1 MSAMD
6 KIGQELADINQFV
19 SDRFNPVTEQVDLQ
33 SAEMDKLKDGLA
45 DVQEAQREVKR
56 AQLRASTHDQEH
68 RVTDG
73 PYAGMDAIDLAL
85 IRGIAEG
92 ANRQW
97 ADRVGDATRQLIES
111 ATDTS
116 PAALRAAEKR
126 FERHPYAQSMLRAHS
141 RAIDSTSRALTS
153 TGSAT
158 GDELVPTLEAS
169 ALWMDINLQTQVA
182 PQIPTIA
189 MPSNPFDIPTQL
201 GDVSWFPGTENTTAT
216 ESTPATA
223 KKTLTAYELVSQVS
237 FSFSIEEDS
246 IIAVLPE
253 IRSGL
258 VRNAAEVLDDVI
270 LNADTT
276 AANSINADGAT
287 IATSTANK
295 AQWLIGY
302 DGLRHAALVDNTS
315 QANNHNAAVSDD
327 AFNEIRA
334 KLGKYGT
341 RPSECVWIM
350 DVNTFIRAQGISN
363 FRTMDKL
370 GPNATILTGQLGAIS
385 GIPVIA
391 SELMRLADTD
401 GKVTSAGNG
410 TDTGTIL
417 LVNKTQWYQGFR
429 RDMAVDVFRDTQKR
443 SNIVTISFR
452 HALTQRGTLASQ
464 THTALQYDIT
474 GVA

>member
-1 MSAMD
+1 MD
-6 KIGQELADINQFV
+6 V
-19 SDRFNPVTEQVDLQ
+19 
-33 SAEMDKLKDGLA
+33 
-45 DVQEAQREVKR
+45 
-56 AQLRASTHDQEH
+56 
-68 RVTDG
+68 
-73 PYAGMDAIDLAL
+73 
-85 IRGIAEG
+85 
-92 ANRQW
+92 
-97 ADRVGDATRQLIES
+97 
-111 ATDTS
+111 
-116 PAALRAAEKR
+116 
-126 FERHPYAQSMLRAHS
+126 
-141 RAIDSTSRALTS
+141 
-153 TGSAT
+153 
-158 GDELVPTLEAS
+158 
-169 ALWMDINLQTQVA
+169 NLQTQVA
-182 PQIPTIA
+182 PLIPTIA
-189 MPSNPFDIPTQL
+189 MPSNPFDLPTQL
-201 GDVSWFPGTENTTAT
+201 GDASWYPGTENTTAT

-246 IIAVLPE
+246 IIALLPE

-302 DGLRHAALVDNTS
+302 DGLRHACLIDNTS

-327 AFNEIRA
+327 MFNEIRS
-334 KLGKYGT
+334 KLDKYGT
-341 RPSECVWIM
+341 RPSELVWIM
-350 DVNTFIRAQGISN
+350 DVNTFIRSQGISN

-391 SELMRLADTD
+391 SEQMRLADTD
-401 GKVTSAGNG
+401 GKITSAGNSA
-410 TDTGTIL
+410 DTGSVLI
-417 LVNKTQWYQGFR
+417 VNKTQWYQGFR
-429 RDMAVDVFRDTQKR
+429 RDMTVDVFRDTQKR

-452 HALTQRGTLASQ
+452 HALTQRGTLSSQ

-474 GVA
+474 GVS

>member
-1 MSAMD
+1 MSD
-6 KIGQELADINQFV
+6 LEKIGRELGEINQFV
-19 SDRFNPVTEQVDLQ
+19 NDRFDPVTEEVDLQ
-33 SAEMDKLKDGLA
+33 REEIDKLKSGIIE
-45 DVQEAQREVKR
+45 VQETQRELKR
-56 AQLRASTHDQEH
+56 AQVRASAGDDEL
-68 RVTDG
+68 RVQDG
-73 PYAGMDAIDLAL
+73 PYAGMDAVDLAL
-85 IRGIAEG
+85 MRGVAQG
-92 ANRQW
+92 ANRSW
-97 ADRVGDATRQLIES
+97 SEKISEATQQLVEGAS
-111 ATDTS
+111 GKVS
-116 PAALRAAEKR
+116 PAIEEK
-126 FERHPYAQSMLRAHS
+126 FKGHPNAKPMLREYS
-141 RAIDSTSRALTS
+141 RAIDSQSRALTA

-169 ALWMDINLQTQVA
+169 ALWMDVNLQTQVA
-182 PQIPTIA
+182 PLIPTIA
-189 MPSNPFDIPTQL
+189 MPSNPFDLPTQL
-201 GDVSWFPGTENTTAT
+201 GDASWYPGTENTTAT

-246 IIAVLPE
+246 IIALLPE

-302 DGLRHAALVDNTS
+302 DGLRHACLVDSTG

-327 AFNEIRA
+327 MFNEIRS
-334 KLGKYGT
+334 KLDKYGT
-341 RPSECVWIM
+341 RPSELVWIM
-350 DVNTFIRAQGISN
+350 DVNTFIRSQGISN

-401 GKVTSAGNG
+401 GKITSAGNSA
-410 TDTGTIL
+410 DTGSVLIT
-417 LVNKTQWYQGFR
+417 NKTQWYQGFR
-429 RDMAVDVFRDTQKR
+429 RDMTVDVFRDTQKR

-474 GVA
+474 GVS

>member
-1 MSAMD
+1 MSD
-6 KIGQELADINQFV
+6 WTEKIGRELGQINQFV
-19 SDRFNPVTEQVDLQ
+19 SERFNPVTEQVDLQ
-33 SAEMDKLKDGLA
+33 AEEIDRLKTGVA
-45 DVQEAQREVKR
+45 EVQETQREAKR
-56 AQLRASTHDQEH
+56 AQVRASAGDEEL
-68 RVTDG
+68 RVLDG
-73 PYAGMDAIDLAL
+73 PYAGMDAVDLAL
-85 IRGIAEG
+85 MRGIADSTSRPWSEKVAEATG
-92 ANRQW
+92 QLVDA
-97 ADRVGDATRQLIES
+97 ASGRV
-111 ATDTS
+111 S
-116 PAALRAAEKR
+116 PET
-126 FERHPYAQSMLRAHS
+126 ERKFAGHPYATPMLREFS
-141 RAIDSTSRALTS
+141 RAIDSTTRALTS

-169 ALWMDINLQTQVA
+169 ALWMDVNLQTQIA
-182 PQIPTIA
+182 PLIPTIA

-201 GDVSWFPGTENTTAT
+201 GDVSWYPGTENTTAT

-246 IIAVLPE
+246 IIALLPE

-302 DGLRHAALVDNTS
+302 DGLRHACLIDNTS

-327 AFNEIRA
+327 MFNEIRS
-334 KLGKYGT
+334 KLDKYGT
-341 RPSECVWIM
+341 RPSELVWIM

-370 GPNATILTGQLGAIS
+370 GPNATILTGMLGSVS

-391 SELMRLADTD
+391 SEMMRLADTD
-401 GKVTSAGNG
+401 GKITSAGNSA
-410 TDTGTIL
+410 DTGSL
-417 LVNKTQWYQGFR
+417 LIVNKGQWFQGFR

-452 HALTQRGTLASQ
+452 HALTQRATLSAQS
-464 THTALQYDIT
+464 HTALQYDIT
-474 GVA
+474 GVS

>member
-1 MSAMD
+1 MSD
-6 KIGQELADINQFV
+6 LEKIGRELGEINQFV
-19 SDRFNPVTEQVDLQ
+19 NDRFDPVTEEVDLQ
-33 SAEMDKLKDGLA
+33 REEIDKLKSGIIE
-45 DVQEAQREVKR
+45 VQETQRELKR
-56 AQLRASTHDQEH
+56 AQVRASAGDDEL
-68 RVTDG
+68 RVQDG
-73 PYAGMDAIDLAL
+73 PYAGMDAVDLAL
-85 IRGIAEG
+85 MRGVAQG
-92 ANRQW
+92 ANRSW
-97 ADRVGDATRQLIES
+97 SEKISEATQQLVEGAS
-111 ATDTS
+111 GKVS
-116 PAALRAAEKR
+116 PAIEEK
-126 FERHPYAQSMLRAHS
+126 FKGHPNAKPMLREYS
-141 RAIDSTSRALTS
+141 RAIDSQSRALTA

-169 ALWMDINLQTQVA
+169 ALWMDVNLQTQVA
-182 PQIPTIA
+182 PLIPTIA

-201 GDVSWFPGTENTTAT
+201 GDTSWYPGTENTTAT

-246 IIAVLPE
+246 IIALLPE

-287 IATSTANK
+287 ISASTANK

-302 DGLRHAALVDNTS
+302 DGLRHACLIDNTS

-327 AFNEIRA
+327 MFNEIRS
-334 KLGKYGT
+334 KLDKYGT
-341 RPSECVWIM
+341 RPSECVWVM
-350 DVNTFIRAQGISN
+350 DVNTFIRSQGISN

-391 SELMRLADTD
+391 SEQMRLADTD
-401 GKVTSAGNG
+401 GKITSAGNSA
-410 TDTGTIL
+410 DTGSVLIT
-417 LVNKTQWYQGFR
+417 NKTQWYQGFR
-429 RDMAVDVFRDTQKR
+429 RDMTVDVFRDTQKR

-452 HALTQRGTLASQ
+452 HALTQRGTLSSQ
-464 THTALQYDIT
+464 NHTALQYDIT
-474 GVA
+474 GVS

>member
-1 MSAMD
+1 MSDEMD
-6 KIGQELADINQFV
+6 KIGRELGQINQFV
-19 SDRFNPVTEQVDLQ
+19 TDRFDPVTEQVDLQ
-33 SAEMDKLKDGLA
+33 AEEIDKLKAGITE
-45 DVQEAQREVKR
+45 VQETQREAKR
-56 AQLRASTHDQEH
+56 AQVRASAGDEEL
-68 RVTDG
+68 RVQDG
-73 PYAGMDAIDLAL
+73 PYAGMDAVDLAL
-85 IRGIAEG
+85 MRGIADG
-92 ANRQW
+92 NRQW
-97 ADRVGDATRQLIES
+97 SEKISDATGQLVEGAS
-111 ATDTS
+111 GRVS
-116 PAALRAAEKR
+116 PAVEEK
-126 FERHPYAQSMLRAHS
+126 FSRHPYAKSMLRELS
-141 RAIDSTSRALTS
+141 RAIDSNTRALTA

-169 ALWMDINLQTQVA
+169 ALWMDVNLQTQVA
-182 PQIPTIA
+182 PLIPTIA

-201 GDVSWFPGTENTTAT
+201 GDASWYPGTENTTAT

-246 IIAVLPE
+246 IIALLPE

-302 DGLRHAALVDNTS
+302 DGLRHACLVDNTG

-327 AFNEIRA
+327 MFNEIRS
-334 KLGKYGT
+334 KLDKYGT
-341 RPSECVWIM
+341 RPSELVWIM

-370 GPNATILTGQLGAIS
+370 GPNATILTGQLGAVS

-401 GKVTSAGNG
+401 GKITSAGNSA
-410 TDTGTIL
+410 DTGSL
-417 LVNKTQWYQGFR
+417 LIVNKGQWQQGFR

-452 HALTQRGTLASQ
+452 HALTQRATLSAQ

-474 GVA
+474 GVS

>member
-1 MSAMD
+1 MSE
-6 KIGQELADINQFV
+6 KIDRIGKELGQINQFV
-19 SDRFNPVTEQVDLQ
+19 NDRFNPVTEQVDAQ
-33 SAEMDKLKDGLA
+33 QEEIDKLKSGIVE
-45 DVQEAQREVKR
+45 VQEAQREVKR
-56 AQLRASTHDQEH
+56 AQVRSSASDEELRVQ
-68 RVTDG
+68 DG
-73 PYAGMDAIDLAL
+73 PYAGMDAVDLAL
-85 IRGIAEG
+85 MRGIADG
-92 ANRQW
+92 SSRQW
-97 ADRVGDATRQLIES
+97 AEKIAEATGQLVSS
-111 ATDTS
+111 ATGRII
-116 PAALRAAEKR
+116 PIVEKR
-126 FERHPYAQSMLRAHS
+126 FEKHPYAKPMLRECS
-141 RAIDSTSRALTS
+141 RAIDSNSRALTA

-169 ALWMDINLQTQVA
+169 ALWMDVNLQTQVA
-182 PQIPTIA
+182 PLIPTIA

-246 IIAVLPE
+246 IIALLPE
-253 IRSGL
+253 IRAGL

-270 LNADTT
+270 VNADTT

-315 QANNHNAAVSDD
+315 MANNHNAAVSDD
-327 AFNEIRA
+327 MFNEIRS

-341 RPSECVWIM
+341 RPSESVWLM
-350 DVNTFIRAQGISN
+350 DVNTFIRSQGISN

-385 GIPVIA
+385 GIPVVV
-391 SELMRLADTD
+391 SEQVRLADTD
-401 GKVTSAGNG
+401 GKVTSAGNSAEPG
-410 TDTGTIL
+410 TVIIF
-417 LVNKTQWYQGFR
+417 NKGQWFQGFR

-452 HALTQRGTLASQ
+452 HALTQRATLSAQ
-464 THTALQYDIT
+464 THTGLQYDIT
-474 GVA
+474 GVS

>member
-1 MSAMD
+1 MSNELE
-6 KIGQELADINQFV
+6 KIGRELGEINQFV
-19 SDRFNPVTEQVDLQ
+19 SDRFDPVTEQVDLQ
-33 SAEMDKLKDGLA
+33 AEEIDKLKSGIVE
-45 DVQEAQREVKR
+45 VQEAQREVKR
-56 AQLRASTHDQEH
+56 AQVRSSASDEELRVQ
-68 RVTDG
+68 DG
-73 PYAGMDAIDLAL
+73 PYAGMDAVDLAL
-85 IRGIAEG
+85 MRGIAEG
-92 ANRQW
+92 NRQW
-97 ADRVGDATRQLIES
+97 GEKISDATGQLVDGASGKI
-111 ATDTS
+111 S
-116 PAALRAAEKR
+116 PAIEEK
-126 FERHPYAQSMLRAHS
+126 FKGHPNAKPMLREYS
-141 RAIDSTSRALTS
+141 RAIDSQSRALTA

-169 ALWMDINLQTQVA
+169 ALWMDVNLQTQVA
-182 PQIPTIA
+182 PLIPTIA

-246 IIAVLPE
+246 IIALLPE

-287 IATSTANK
+287 ISASTANK

-302 DGLRHAALVDNTS
+302 DGLRHACLIDNTS

-327 AFNEIRA
+327 MFNEIRS
-334 KLGKYGT
+334 KLDKYGT
-341 RPSECVWIM
+341 RPSELVWIM
-350 DVNTFIRAQGISN
+350 DVNTFIRSQGISN
-363 FRTMDKL
+363 FRSMDKL
-370 GPNATILTGQLGAIS
+370 GANATILTGMLGAVS

-391 SELMRLADTD
+391 SEQMRLADTD
-401 GKVTSAGNG
+401 GKITSAGNSA
-410 TDTGTIL
+410 DTGSL
-417 LVNKTQWYQGFR
+417 LIVNKGQWFQGFR
-429 RDMAVDVFRDTQKR
+429 RDMSVDVFRDTQKR

-452 HALTQRGTLASQ
+452 HALTQRATLSAQS
-464 THTALQYDIT
+464 HTALQYDIT
-474 GVA
+474 GVS

>member
-1 MSAMD
+1 MAD
-6 KIGQELADINQFV
+6 ELEKIGRELGEINQFV
-19 SDRFNPVTEQVDLQ
+19 NDRFDPVTEQVDLQ
-33 SAEMDKLKDGLA
+33 AEELEKVKASIIEVQDG
-45 DVQEAQREVKR
+45 QRDLKR
-56 AQLRASTHDQEH
+56 AQVRASAGDEEL
-68 RVTDG
+68 RVQDG
-73 PYAGMDAIDLAL
+73 PYAGMDAVDLAL
-85 IRGIAEG
+85 MRGIAEG
-92 ANRQW
+92 GSRQW
-97 ADRVGDATRQLIES
+97 SDKIAEATEQLVEGAS
-111 ATDTS
+111 GKVS
-116 PAALRAAEKR
+116 PAIEEK
-126 FERHPYAQSMLRAHS
+126 FKGHPHAKPMLREYS
-141 RAIDSTSRALTS
+141 RAIDSQTRALTAA
-153 TGSAT
+153 GSAT

-169 ALWMDINLQTQVA
+169 ALWMDVNLQTQVA
-182 PQIPTIA
+182 PLIPTIA
-189 MPSNPFDIPTQL
+189 MPSNPFDLPTQL
-201 GDVSWFPGTENTTAT
+201 GDASWFPGTENTTAT

-246 IIAVLPE
+246 IIALLPE
-253 IRSGL
+253 IRAGL
-258 VRNAAEVLDDVI
+258 VRNAAEVIDDVI

-315 QANNHNAAVSDD
+315 MANNHNAAVSDD

-370 GPNATILTGQLGAIS
+370 GPAATVLTGQLGAIS

-391 SELMRLADTD
+391 SEQMRLADTD

-410 TDTGTIL
+410 TDTGSIL
-417 LVNKTQWYQGFR
+417 LTNKTQWYQGFR
-429 RDMAVDVFRDTQKR
+429 RDMSVDVFRDTQKR

>member
-1 MSAMD
+1 MAEELE
-6 KIGQELADINQFV
+6 KIGRELGEINSFV
-19 SDRFNPVTEQVDLQ
+19 QDKFNPVTEQVDLLD
-33 SAEMDKLKDGLA
+33 SEVEKLKDGVA
-45 DVQEAQREVKR
+45 QVQEAQREAKR
-56 AQLRASTHDQEH
+56 AQVRKASEGSDGIKVQ
-68 RVTDG
+68 DG
-73 PYAGMDAIDLAL
+73 PYAGMDAVDLAL
-85 IRGIAEG
+85 IRGVAKD
-92 ANRQW
+92 NRGW
-97 ADRVGDATRQLIES
+97 
-111 ATDTS
+111 
-116 PAALRAAEKR
+116 AEKVDEATQQLVKASEANDLGALEKK
-126 FERHPYAQSMLRAHS
+126 FERHPYAKPMLREFS
-141 RAIDSTSRALTS
+141 RAIDSNTRALTA

-169 ALWMDINLQTQVA
+169 ALWMDVNLQTQIA

-201 GDVSWFPGTENTTAT
+201 GDVNWYPGTENTTAT

-246 IIAVLPE
+246 IIALLPE

-258 VRNAAEVLDDVI
+258 VRNAAEILDDII

-276 AANSINADGAT
+276 AANNINADGAT
-287 IATSTANK
+287 IATSTAGK
-295 AQWLIGY
+295 GHWLIGY
-302 DGLRHAALVDNTS
+302 DGLRHACLVDSTG

-327 AFNEIRA
+327 MYNEIRS
-334 KLGKYGT
+334 KLDKYGT
-341 RPSECVWIM
+341 RPSELVWIM
-350 DVNTFIRAQGISN
+350 DVNTFIRSQGISN

-391 SELMRLADTD
+391 SEQMRLADTD
-401 GKVTSAGNG
+401 GKVTSAGNSA
-410 TDTGTIL
+410 DTGSVLI
-417 LVNKTQWYQGFR
+417 VNKAQWYQGFR
-429 RDMAVDVFRDTQKR
+429 RDMSVDVFRDTQKR

-464 THTALQYDIT
+464 THTGLQYDIT
-474 GVA
+474 GVS

>member
-1 MSAMD
+1 MAD
-6 KIGQELADINQFV
+6 ELEKIGRELGEINQFV
-19 SDRFNPVTEQVDLQ
+19 NDRFDPVTEQVDLQ
-33 SAEMDKLKDGLA
+33 AEELEKVKASIIEVQDG
-45 DVQEAQREVKR
+45 QRDLKR
-56 AQLRASTHDQEH
+56 AQVRASAGDEEL
-68 RVTDG
+68 RVQDG
-73 PYAGMDAIDLAL
+73 PYAGMDAVDLAL
-85 IRGIAEG
+85 MRGIAEG
-92 ANRQW
+92 GSRQW
-97 ADRVGDATRQLIES
+97 SDKIAE
-111 ATDTS
+111 ATDQLVEGASGKVS
-116 PAALRAAEKR
+116 PAIEEK
-126 FERHPYAQSMLRAHS
+126 FKGHPHAKPMLREYS
-141 RAIDSTSRALTS
+141 RAIDSQTRALTAA
-153 TGSAT
+153 GSAT

-169 ALWMDINLQTQVA
+169 ALWMDVNLQTQVA
-182 PQIPTIA
+182 PLIPTIA
-189 MPSNPFDIPTQL
+189 MPSNPFDLPTQL
-201 GDVSWFPGTENTTAT
+201 GDASWFPGTENTTAT

-246 IIAVLPE
+246 IIALLPE
-253 IRSGL
+253 IRAGL
-258 VRNAAEVLDDVI
+258 VRNAAEVIDDVI

-315 QANNHNAAVSDD
+315 MANNHNAAVSDD

-370 GPNATILTGQLGAIS
+370 GPAATVLTGQLGAIS

-391 SELMRLADTD
+391 SEQMRLADTD

-410 TDTGTIL
+410 TDTGSIL
-417 LVNKTQWYQGFR
+417 LTNKTQWYQGFR
-429 RDMAVDVFRDTQKR
+429 RDMSVDVFRDTQKR

>member
-1 MSAMD
+1 MSDEME
-6 KIGQELADINQFV
+6 KIGRELGQINQFV
-19 SDRFNPVTEQVDLQ
+19 TDRFDPVTEQVDLQ
-33 SAEMDKLKDGLA
+33 AEEIDKLKAGVA
-45 DVQEAQREVKR
+45 EVQETQREAKR
-56 AQLRASTHDQEH
+56 AQVRASAGDEEL
-68 RVTDG
+68 RVQDG
-73 PYAGMDAIDLAL
+73 PYAGMDAVDLAL
-85 IRGIAEG
+85 MRGIADG
-92 ANRQW
+92 NRQW
-97 ADRVGDATRQLIES
+97 SEKIADATGQLVEG
-111 ATDTS
+111 ATGKVS
-116 PAALRAAEKR
+116 PAIEKK
-126 FERHPYAQSMLRAHS
+126 FSRHPYAKPMLREFS
-141 RAIDSTSRALTS
+141 RAIDSNTRALTA

-169 ALWMDINLQTQVA
+169 ALWMDVNLQTQVA
-182 PQIPTIA
+182 PLIPTIA
-189 MPSNPFDIPTQL
+189 I

-246 IIAVLPE
+246 IIALLPE

-302 DGLRHAALVDNTS
+302 DGLRHACLIDNTS

-327 AFNEIRA
+327 MFNEIRS
-334 KLGKYGT
+334 KLDKYGT
-341 RPSECVWIM
+341 RPSELVWIM

-370 GPNATILTGQLGAIS
+370 GPNATILTGQLGAVS

-401 GKVTSAGNG
+401 GKITSAGNSA
-410 TDTGTIL
+410 DTGSL
-417 LVNKTQWYQGFR
+417 LIVNKAQWFQGFR
-429 RDMAVDVFRDTQKR
+429 RDMSVDVFRDTQKR

-452 HALTQRGTLASQ
+452 HALTQRATLSAQ

-474 GVA
+474 GVS

>member
-1 MSAMD
+1 MAEHLD
-6 KIGQELADINQFV
+6 KIGKELSEINSFV
-19 SDRFNPVTEQVDLQ
+19 SERFNPVTEKVDLQ
-33 SAEMDKLKDGLA
+33 SEEIEKIKKGIAE
-45 DVQEAQREVKR
+45 VTEAQREVKR
-56 AQLRASTHDQEH
+56 AQIRTASDSADGIKVQ
-68 RVTDG
+68 DG
-73 PYAGMDAIDLAL
+73 PYAGMDAVDLAL
-85 IRGIAEG
+85 VRGIAEG
-92 ANRQW
+92 NRGW
-97 ADRVGDATRQLIES
+97 ADRVSEATGQLVE
-111 ATDTS
+111 AAKDNPHAS
-116 PAALRAAEKR
+116 PAKK
-126 FERHPYAQSMLRAHS
+126 FERHPYAKPILREFG
-141 RAIDSTSRALTS
+141 RAIDSTSRALTAA
-153 TGSAT
+153 GSAT

-169 ALWMDINLQTQVA
+169 ALWMDINLQTQIA

-246 IIAVLPE
+246 IIALLPE
-253 IRSGL
+253 IRAGL

-302 DGLRHAALVDNTS
+302 DGLRHACLIDNTS

-327 AFNEIRA
+327 MFNEIRS

-350 DVNTFIRAQGISN
+350 DVNTFIRSQGISN

-391 SELMRLADTD
+391 SEQMRLADTD
-401 GKVTSAGNG
+401 GKVTSAGNSAE
-410 TDTGTIL
+410 TGSVLI
-417 LVNKTQWYQGFR
+417 VNKGQWYQGFR

-452 HALTQRGTLASQ
+452 HALTQRATLSAQ

-474 GVA
+474 GVS

>member
-1 MSAMD
+1 MSE
-6 KIGQELADINQFV
+6 KIDRIGKELGQINQFV
-19 SDRFNPVTEQVDLQ
+19 NDRFNPVTEQVDAQ
-33 SAEMDKLKDGLA
+33 QEEIDKLKSGIVE
-45 DVQEAQREVKR
+45 VQEAQREVKR
-56 AQLRASTHDQEH
+56 AQVRSSASDEELRVQ
-68 RVTDG
+68 DG
-73 PYAGMDAIDLAL
+73 PYAGMDAVDLAL
-85 IRGIAEG
+85 MRGIADG
-92 ANRQW
+92 SSRQW
-97 ADRVGDATRQLIES
+97 AEKIAEATGQLVSS
-111 ATDTS
+111 ATGRII
-116 PAALRAAEKR
+116 PIVEKR
-126 FERHPYAQSMLRAHS
+126 FEKHPYAKPMLREFS
-141 RAIDSTSRALTS
+141 RAIDSNSRALTA

-182 PQIPTIA
+182 PLIPTIA

-246 IIAVLPE
+246 IIALLPE
-253 IRSGL
+253 IRAGL
-258 VRNAAEVLDDVI
+258 VRNAAEVLDDIIV
-270 LNADTT
+270 NADTT

-315 QANNHNAAVSDD
+315 MANNHNAAVSDD
-327 AFNEIRA
+327 MFNEIRS

-341 RPSECVWIM
+341 RPSECVWLM
-350 DVNTFIRAQGISN
+350 DVNTFIRSQGISN

-385 GIPVIA
+385 GIPVVV
-391 SELMRLADTD
+391 SEQVRLADTD
-401 GKVTSAGNG
+401 GKVTSAGNSAE
-410 TDTGTIL
+410 TGTVIIF
-417 LVNKTQWYQGFR
+417 NKAQWYQGFR

-452 HALTQRGTLASQ
+452 HALTQRATLSAQ
-464 THTALQYDIT
+464 THTGLQYDIT
-474 GVA
+474 GVS

>member
-1 MSAMD
+1 MSNELE
-6 KIGQELADINQFV
+6 KIGRELGEINQFV
-19 SDRFNPVTEQVDLQ
+19 SDRFDPVTEQVDLQ
-33 SAEMDKLKDGLA
+33 AEEIDKLKQGISE
-45 DVQEAQREVKR
+45 VQETQREAKR
-56 AQLRASTHDQEH
+56 AQVRASAGADEL
-68 RVTDG
+68 RVQDG
-73 PYAGMDAIDLAL
+73 PYAGMDAVDLAL
-85 IRGIAEG
+85 MRGIAEG
-92 ANRQW
+92 NRQW
-97 ADRVGDATRQLIES
+97 GEKISDATGQLVDGASGKI
-111 ATDTS
+111 S
-116 PAALRAAEKR
+116 PAIEEK
-126 FERHPYAQSMLRAHS
+126 FKGHPNAKPMLREYS
-141 RAIDSTSRALTS
+141 RAIDSQSRALTA

-169 ALWMDINLQTQVA
+169 ALWMDVNLQTQVA
-182 PQIPTIA
+182 PLIPTIA

-246 IIAVLPE
+246 IIALLPE

-287 IATSTANK
+287 ISASTANK

-302 DGLRHAALVDNTS
+302 DGLRHACLIDNTS

-327 AFNEIRA
+327 MFNEIRS
-334 KLGKYGT
+334 KLDKYGT
-341 RPSECVWIM
+341 RPSELVWIM
-350 DVNTFIRAQGISN
+350 DVNTFIRSQGISN
-363 FRTMDKL
+363 FRSMDKL
-370 GPNATILTGQLGAIS
+370 GANATILTGMLGAVS

-391 SELMRLADTD
+391 SEQMRLADTD
-401 GKVTSAGNG
+401 GKITSAGNSA
-410 TDTGTIL
+410 DTGSL
-417 LVNKTQWYQGFR
+417 LIVNKGQWFQGFR

-452 HALTQRGTLASQ
+452 HALTQRATLSAQS
-464 THTALQYDIT
+464 HTALQYDIT
-474 GVA
+474 GVS

>member
-1 MSAMD
+1 MSDEME
-6 KIGQELADINQFV
+6 KIGRELGQINQFV
-19 SDRFNPVTEQVDLQ
+19 TDRFDPVTEQVDLQ
-33 SAEMDKLKDGLA
+33 AEEIDKLKAGVA
-45 DVQEAQREVKR
+45 EVQETQREAKR
-56 AQLRASTHDQEH
+56 AQVRASAGDEEL
-68 RVTDG
+68 RVQDG
-73 PYAGMDAIDLAL
+73 PYAGMDAVDLAL
-85 IRGIAEG
+85 MRGIADG
-92 ANRQW
+92 NRQW
-97 ADRVGDATRQLIES
+97 SEKIADATGQLVEG
-111 ATDTS
+111 ATGKVS
-116 PAALRAAEKR
+116 PAIEKK
-126 FERHPYAQSMLRAHS
+126 FSRHPYAKPMLREFS
-141 RAIDSTSRALTS
+141 RAIDSNTRALTA

-169 ALWMDINLQTQVA
+169 ALWMDVNLQTQVA
-182 PQIPTIA
+182 PLIPTIA

-246 IIAVLPE
+246 IIALLPE

-287 IATSTANK
+287 IATSTADK

-302 DGLRHAALVDNTS
+302 DGLRHACLIDNTS

-327 AFNEIRA
+327 MFNEIRS
-334 KLGKYGT
+334 KLDKYGT
-341 RPSECVWIM
+341 RPSELVWIM

-370 GPNATILTGQLGAIS
+370 GPNATLLTGMLGAVS

-401 GKVTSAGNG
+401 GKITSAGNSA
-410 TDTGTIL
+410 DTGSL
-417 LVNKTQWYQGFR
+417 LMVNKGQLFQGFR
-429 RDMAVDVFRDTQKR
+429 RDMSVDVFRDTQKR

-452 HALTQRGTLASQ
+452 HALTQRATLSAQ

-474 GVA
+474 GVS

>member
-1 MSAMD
+1 MSD
-6 KIGQELADINQFV
+6 ELERIGKELGQINEFV
-19 SDRFNPVTEQVDLQ
+19 TERFDPVTEKVDLQ
-33 SAEMDKLKDGLA
+33 EDEIGRIKTGLA
-45 DVQEAQREVKR
+45 EVQEAQREVKR
-56 AQLRASTHDQEH
+56 AQVRSTAEQNELLVQE
-68 RVTDG
+68 G
-73 PYAGMDAIDLAL
+73 PYSGMDAVDLAL
-85 IRGIAEG
+85 MRGIAEG
-92 ANRQW
+92 NRGW
-97 ADRVGDATRQLIES
+97 SERVAEATGQLVDS
-111 ATDTS
+111 AS
-116 PAALRAAEKR
+116 GEVIALTEKK
-126 FERHPYAQSMLRAHS
+126 FERHPYAKPVLRS
-141 RAIDSTSRALTS
+141 FGRAIDSSSRALTA

-169 ALWMDINLQTQVA
+169 ALWMDVNLQTQIA

-201 GDVSWFPGTENTTAT
+201 GDVNWFPGTENTTAT

-246 IIAVLPE
+246 IIALLPE

-258 VRNAAEVLDDVI
+258 VRNAAETLDDVI

-276 AANSINADGAT
+276 AANNINADGAT
-287 IATSTANK
+287 IATSTAGK
-295 AQWLIGY
+295 AHWLLGY
-302 DGLRHAALVDNTS
+302 DGLRHSSLVDNTS

-327 AFNEIRA
+327 MFNEIRS

-341 RPSECVWIM
+341 RPSELVWIM
-350 DVNTFIRAQGISN
+350 DVNTFIRSQGISN

-391 SELMRLADTD
+391 SEQMRLADTD

-410 TDTGTIL
+410 TDTGTVLIT
-417 LVNKTQWYQGFR
+417 NKTQWYQGFR

-464 THTALQYDIT
+464 SHTALQYDIT

>member
-1 MSAMD
+1 MSD
-6 KIGQELADINQFV
+6 ELEKIGRELGEINQFV
-19 SDRFNPVTEQVDLQ
+19 SDRFDPVTEQVDLQ
-33 SAEMDKLKDGLA
+33 AEELEKVKA
-45 DVQEAQREVKR
+45 SIVEVQESQRSLKR
-56 AQLRASTHDQEH
+56 AQVQASAGDEELRVQ
-68 RVTDG
+68 DG
-73 PYAGMDAIDLAL
+73 PYAGMDAVDLAL
-85 IRGIAEG
+85 MRGVAQG
-92 ANRQW
+92 ANRSW
-97 ADRVGDATRQLIES
+97 
-111 ATDTS
+111 
-116 PAALRAAEKR
+116 AEKIAEATGQLVDAASGKVPSAIEKK
-126 FERHPYAQSMLRAHS
+126 FEHHPNAKPMLREYS
-141 RAIDSTSRALTS
+141 RAIDSQTRALTA

-169 ALWMDINLQTQVA
+169 ALWMDVNLQTQVA
-182 PQIPTIA
+182 PLIPTIA
-189 MPSNPFDIPTQL
+189 MPSNPFDLPTQL
-201 GDVSWFPGTENTTAT
+201 GDASWYPGTENTTAT

-246 IIAVLPE
+246 IIALLPE

-258 VRNAAEVLDDVI
+258 VRNAAEILDDII

-276 AANSINADGAT
+276 AANNINADGAT
-287 IATSTANK
+287 IATTTANK

-302 DGLRHAALVDNTS
+302 DGLRHACLIDSTG

-327 AFNEIRA
+327 MFNEIRS
-334 KLGKYGT
+334 KLDKYGT
-341 RPSECVWIM
+341 RPSELVWIM
-350 DVNTFIRAQGISN
+350 DVNTFIRSQGITN

-391 SELMRLADTD
+391 SEQMRLADTD
-401 GKVTSAGNG
+401 GKVTSAGNSA
-410 TDTGTIL
+410 DTGSVLI
-417 LVNKTQWYQGFR
+417 VNKTQWYQGFR
-429 RDMAVDVFRDTQKR
+429 RDMTVDVFRDTQKR

-474 GVA
+474 GVS

>member
-1 MSAMD
+1 MSDM
-6 KIGQELADINQFV
+6 KNEIGKELGEINSFV
-19 SDRFNPVTEQVDLQ
+19 KERFDSTTEQVDLQ
-33 SAEMDKLKDGLA
+33 GAEIEKLKEGIA
-45 DVQEAQREVKR
+45 GVQETQREAKR
-56 AQLRASTHDQEH
+56 EQVRAAAG
-68 RVTDG
+68 TDEIKVQDG
-73 PYAGMDAIDLAL
+73 AYSGMDALDLA
-85 IRGIAEG
+85 IMRGVAQKSDWSE
-92 ANRQW
+92 
-97 ADRVGDATRQLIES
+97 RVEEATSQLVNVAS
-111 ATDTS
+111 S
-116 PAALRAAEKR
+116 KNLKGAEKK
-126 FERHPYAQSMLRAHS
+126 FERHPYAAPMIREFG
-141 RAIDSTSRALTS
+141 RAIDSQSRALTAD
-153 TGSAT
+153 GSAT

-169 ALWMDINLQTQVA
+169 ALWMDVNLRTQIA

-201 GDVSWFPGTENTTAT
+201 GDVSWYPGTQNTTAT

-246 IIAVLPE
+246 IIALLPE
-253 IRSGL
+253 IRAGL

-270 LNADTT
+270 LNADST

-302 DGLRHAALVDNTS
+302 DGLRHACLVDNTS

-327 AFNEIRA
+327 MFNEIRS
-334 KLGKYGT
+334 KLDKYGT
-341 RPSECVWIM
+341 RPSELVWIM
-350 DVNTFIRAQGISN
+350 DVNTFIRAQGIAN

-370 GPNATILTGQLGAIS
+370 GPNATVLTGQLGAIS

-391 SELMRLADTD
+391 SEQMRLADTD
-401 GKVTSAGNG
+401 GKVTSAGNSAE
-410 TDTGTIL
+410 TGSVLI
-417 LVNKTQWYQGFR
+417 VNKTQWYQGFR
-429 RDMAVDVFRDTQKR
+429 REMTVDVFRDTQKR

-452 HALTQRGTLASQ
+452 HGLTQRATLASQ
-464 THTALQYDIT
+464 NHTALQYDIT

>member
-1 MSAMD
+1 MSEEMD
-6 KIGQELADINQFV
+6 KIGRELGKINQFV
-19 SDRFNPVTEQVDLQ
+19 TDRFDPVTEQVDLQ
-33 SAEMDKLKDGLA
+33 AEEIDKLKQGITE
-45 DVQEAQREVKR
+45 VQETQREAKR
-56 AQLRASTHDQEH
+56 AQVRASAGDEEL
-68 RVTDG
+68 RVQDG
-73 PYAGMDAIDLAL
+73 PYAGMDAVDLAL
-85 IRGIAEG
+85 MRGIANNSSLKWAEKVAEATGQLVEG
-92 ANRQW
+92 ASG
-97 ADRVGDATRQLIES
+97 RV
-111 ATDTS
+111 S
-116 PAALRAAEKR
+116 PAVEEK
-126 FERHPYAQSMLRAHS
+126 FSRHPYAKSMLREFS
-141 RAIDSTSRALTS
+141 RAIDSNTRALTA

-169 ALWMDINLQTQVA
+169 ALWMDVNLQTQVA
-182 PQIPTIA
+182 PLIPTIA

-201 GDVSWFPGTENTTAT
+201 GDASWYPGTENTTAT

-246 IIAVLPE
+246 IIALLPE

-287 IATSTANK
+287 ISASTANK

-315 QANNHNAAVSDD
+315 MANNHNAAVSDD
-327 AFNEIRA
+327 MFNEIRS

-341 RPSECVWIM
+341 RPSELVWIM

-370 GPNATILTGQLGAIS
+370 GPNATILTGQLGAVS

-391 SELMRLADTD
+391 SEQMRLADTD
-401 GKVTSAGNG
+401 GKITSAGNSA
-410 TDTGTIL
+410 DTGTL
-417 LVNKTQWYQGFR
+417 LIVNKGQWQQGFR

-452 HALTQRGTLASQ
+452 HALTQRATLSAQ
-464 THTALQYDIT
+464 THTGLQYDIT
-474 GVA
+474 GVS

>member
-1 MSAMD
+1 MSD
-6 KIGQELADINQFV
+6 LEKIGRELSEINQVV
-19 SDRFNPVTEQVDLQ
+19 SDRFDPVTEQVDLQ
-33 SAEMDKLKDGLA
+33 AEELEKVKA
-45 DVQEAQREVKR
+45 SIVEVQETQREAKR
-56 AQLRASTHDQEH
+56 AQVRASAGDEEL
-68 RVTDG
+68 RVQDG
-73 PYAGMDAIDLAL
+73 PYAGMDAVDLAL
-85 IRGIAEG
+85 MRGIADG
-92 ANRQW
+92 SNRQW
-97 ADRVGDATRQLIES
+97 GEKVAEATGQLVDAAS
-111 ATDTS
+111 GKVS
-116 PAALRAAEKR
+116 PAIEKK
-126 FERHPYAQSMLRAHS
+126 FERHPYAKPMLREYS
-141 RAIDSTSRALTS
+141 RAIDSQTRALTA

-169 ALWMDINLQTQVA
+169 ALWMDVNLQTQVA
-182 PQIPTIA
+182 PLIPTIA
-189 MPSNPFDIPTQL
+189 MPSNPFDLPTQL
-201 GDVSWFPGTENTTAT
+201 GDASWFPGTENTTAT

-246 IIAVLPE
+246 IIALLPE

-302 DGLRHAALVDNTS
+302 DGLRHACLIDNTS

-327 AFNEIRA
+327 MFNEIRS
-334 KLGKYGT
+334 KLDKYGT
-341 RPSECVWIM
+341 RPSELVWIM

-385 GIPVIA
+385 GIPVIS

-401 GKVTSAGNG
+401 GKITSAGNSA
-410 TDTGTIL
+410 DTGSVLI
-417 LVNKTQWYQGFR
+417 VNKTQWYQGFR
-429 RDMAVDVFRDTQKR
+429 RDMTVDVFRDTQKR

-452 HALTQRGTLASQ
+452 HALTQRATLSAQ

-474 GVA
+474 GVS

>member
-1 MSAMD
+1 MSDEMD
-6 KIGQELADINQFV
+6 KIGRELGQINQFV
-19 SDRFNPVTEQVDLQ
+19 TDRFDPVTEQVDLQ
-33 SAEMDKLKDGLA
+33 AEEIDKLKAGITE
-45 DVQEAQREVKR
+45 VQETQREAKR
-56 AQLRASTHDQEH
+56 AQVRASAGDEEL
-68 RVTDG
+68 RVQDG
-73 PYAGMDAIDLAL
+73 PYAGMDAVDLAL
-85 IRGIAEG
+85 MRGIADG
-92 ANRQW
+92 NRQW
-97 ADRVGDATRQLIES
+97 SEKISDATGQLVEGAS
-111 ATDTS
+111 GRVS
-116 PAALRAAEKR
+116 PAVEEK
-126 FERHPYAQSMLRAHS
+126 FSRHPYAKSMLREFS
-141 RAIDSTSRALTS
+141 RAIDSNTRALTA

-169 ALWMDINLQTQVA
+169 ALWMDVNLQTQVA
-182 PQIPTIA
+182 PLIPTIA

-201 GDVSWFPGTENTTAT
+201 GDASWYPGTENTTAT

-246 IIAVLPE
+246 IIALLPE

-302 DGLRHAALVDNTS
+302 DGLRHACLVDNTG

-327 AFNEIRA
+327 MFNEIRS
-334 KLGKYGT
+334 KLDKYGT
-341 RPSECVWIM
+341 RPSELVWIM

-370 GPNATILTGQLGAIS
+370 GPNATILTGQLGAVS

-401 GKVTSAGNG
+401 GKITSAGNSA
-410 TDTGTIL
+410 DTGSL
-417 LVNKTQWYQGFR
+417 LIVNKGQWQQGFR

-452 HALTQRGTLASQ
+452 HALTQRATLSAQ

-474 GVA
+474 GVS